1 MIDLEPELTLKP
13 EDAFFILLKAREF
26 DAKEETVDP
35 DAGSNP
41 ADDNQVDVLQLQ
53 AGDVSERELL
63 GAVARLDEDER
74 LDLLALLWIG
84 RGDFEWNEW
93 RSAREAAQM
102 VDASRAPRY
111 VREMP
116 MASDYLQAALSDL
129 GYSLED
135 HLDGEVRG

>member
-1 MIDLEPELTLKP
+1 MIDLEPALTLKP

-26 DAKEETVDP
+26 GAKEETVDP

-53 AGDVSERELL
+53 PGDVSERELL

-74 LDLLALLWIG
+74 LDLLALIWIG
-84 RGDFEWNEW
+84 RGDFEWSEW
-93 RSAREAAQM
+93 APAREAARM
-102 VDASRAPRY
+102 VEPSRAPGY
-111 VREMP
+111 VRGMP
-116 MASDYLQAALSDL
+116 MGSDYLQAALSDL

-135 HLDGEVRG
+135 YLDGEMSA